1 MTIIVE
7 NSTVDMQP
15 YIQATELTYG
25 DNKVSP
31 IFAPIF
37 IWKTIFIANCVKN
50 DKLYHIHMIFAM

>member
-7 NSTVDMQP
+7 NSTVDMQT

-31 IFAPIF
+31 IFCPDFHLKDNIYCQLCKK
-37 IWKTIFIANCVKN
+37 W
-50 DKLYHIHMIFAM
+50 